1 MTPPLLVQVGPKFNG
16 KCPCMSEA
24 ADRRGEVNMTK
35 EMAVIQPQIK
45 EQDGHWGWNR
55 QNAKHRFPYRP
66 NGGRLALSDFALL
79 ASRTVRE

>member
-35 EMAVIQPQIK
+35 EMAVIQPQVK
-45 EQDGHWGWNR
+45 E
-55 QNAKHRFPYRP
+55 
-66 NGGRLALSDFALL
+66 
-79 ASRTVRE
+79 